1 MELLN
6 TLGINWQ
13 FILISIVGFAL
24 LLWVLMKFAFGPLV
38 ATLQARQD
46 KIVADLDD
54 AQAKRDEMIA
64 LQRDYETRLAAIE
77 DEARDKIQAAV
88 KEAQAARDEIITRA
102 QTDAQAIV
110 ARGQAEIDAERA
122 KSLTEARNQ
131 IVDLATLM
139 ARRSAG
145 EGLSAAGQSNLID
158 DAIGRIGNAG
168 SANGNGNGAATSS
181 ATTQVSTQKQSSDA
195 SNLPGIDIVPS
206 NN

>member
-1 MELLN
+1 MAQILEN
-6 TLGINWQ
+6 LGIEPR

-24 LLWVLMKFAFGPLV
+24 LLYILMKFAFGPLA
-38 ATLQARQD
+38 ATLQARRD
-46 KIVADLDD
+46 KIIGDLDD

-102 QTDAQAIV
+102 QADAQAIV
-110 ARGQAEIDAERA
+110 VRGQAEIDAERA

-139 ARRSAG
+139 ARRSAQ
-145 EGLSAAGQSNLID
+145 ENLSAAGQSNLID
-158 DAIGRIGNAG
+158 DAIARFGSVTSTAQMSPQAG
-168 SANGNGNGAATSS
+168 TAQAATASGSQLQNGA
-181 ATTQVSTQKQSSDA
+181 
-195 SNLPGIDIVPS
+195 PGIHIVPS

>member
-1 MELLN
+1 MGSILQ
-6 TLGINWQ
+6 TLGIEPR
-13 FILISIVGFAL
+13 FILVSLVGFAL

-46 KIVADLDD
+46 KIVSDLDD
-54 AQAKRDEMIA
+54 AQAKRDEMVA

-102 QTDAQAIV
+102 QADAQAIV
-110 ARGQAEIDAERA
+110 VRGQAEIDAERA

-139 ARRSAG
+139 ARRSAQ
-145 EGLSAAGQSNLID
+145 ENLSAAGQSNLID
-158 DAIGRIGNAG
+158 DAIAKFG
-168 SANGNGNGAATSS
+168 SVTSTS
-181 ATTQVSTQKQSSDA
+181 QVNVQKQSQNGA
-195 SNLPGIDIVPS
+195 PGIDIVP
-206 NN
+206 NNN

>member
-1 MELLN
+1 MGSILQ
-6 TLGINWQ
+6 TLGIEPR
-13 FILISIVGFAL
+13 FILVSLVGFAL

-46 KIVADLDD
+46 KIVSDLDD

-102 QTDAQAIV
+102 QSDAQAILQ
-110 ARGQAEIDAERA
+110 RGQAEIDAERA
-122 KSLTEARNQ
+122 KSLIEARNQ

-139 ARRSAG
+139 ARRSAQ
-145 EGLSAAGQSNLID
+145 ENLSAAGQSNLID
-158 DAIGRIGNAG
+158 DAIGRIGNVA
-168 SANGNGNGAATSS
+168 STAQTQSQNGAL
-181 ATTQVSTQKQSSDA
+181 
-195 SNLPGIDIVPS
+195 N
-206 NN
+206 

>member
-1 MELLN
+1 MAQILEN
-6 TLGINWQ
+6 LGIEPR

-24 LLWVLMKFAFGPLV
+24 LLWILMKFAFGPLV

-46 KIVADLDD
+46 KIISDLDD

-102 QTDAQAIV
+102 QTDAQAIM

-139 ARRSAG
+139 ARRSAQ
-145 EGLSAAGQSNLID
+145 ENLSAAGQSNLID
-158 DAIGRIGNAG
+158 DAIARFG
-168 SANGNGNGAATSS
+168 SVTSASQTATSQTQSQNGAL
-181 ATTQVSTQKQSSDA
+181 
-195 SNLPGIDIVPS
+195 N
-206 NN
+206 

>member
-6 TLGINWQ
+6 TLGIDWQ
-13 FILISIVGFAL
+13 FILISIVGFVL

-102 QTDAQAIV
+102 QNDAQAIV
-110 ARGQAEIDAERA
+110 ARGHAEIDAERA

-139 ARRSAG
+139 ARRSAM
-145 EGLSAAGQSNLID
+145 ENLSAAGQSNLID
-158 DAIGRIGNAG
+158 DAISRIGGAN
-168 SANGNGNGAATSS
+168 SANGGANSG
-181 ATTQVSTQKQSSDA
+181 ATTVSTQKQGSAQFDA
-195 SNLPGIDIVPS
+195 PGIDIVPT

>member
-1 MELLN
+1 MGSILE
-6 TLGINWQ
+6 TLGIEPH
-13 FILISIVGFAL
+13 FILVSLVGFAL

-88 KEAQAARDEIITRA
+88 KDAQAARDEIITRA
-102 QTDAQAIV
+102 QADAQAIV
-110 ARGQAEIDAERA
+110 QRGQAEIDAERA

-158 DAIGRIGNAG
+158 DAIGRIGNVGTA
-168 SANGNGNGAATSS
+168 NGNGAATTAN
-181 ATTQVSTQKQSSDA
+181 ATTVSTQKQSSG
-195 SNLPGIDIVPS
+195 PGIDIVPS

>member
-1 MELLN
+1 MAQILEN
-6 TLGINWQ
+6 LGIEPR
-13 FILISIVGFAL
+13 FILIAIVGFAL
-24 LLWVLMKFAFGPLV
+24 LLWILMKFAFGPLV

-46 KIVADLDD
+46 KIIGDLDD

-102 QTDAQAIV
+102 QSDAQAIIV
-110 ARGQAEIDAERA
+110 RGQAEVDAERA

-139 ARRSAG
+139 ARRSAQ
-145 EGLSAAGQSNLID
+145 ENLSAAGQSNLID
-158 DAIGRIGNAG
+158 DAIAKFG
-168 SANGNGNGAATSS
+168 SVTSTSQTGAL
-181 ATTQVSTQKQSSDA
+181 
-195 SNLPGIDIVPS
+195 N
-206 NN
+206 

>member
-1 MELLN
+1 MGSLLE
-6 TLGINWQ
+6 TLGIDPR
-13 FILISIVGFAL
+13 FILVAIVGFIL
-24 LLWVLMKFAFGPLV
+24 LMWVLMKFAFGPLV
-38 ATLQARQD
+38 NTLQARQD
-46 KIVADLDD
+46 KIVSDLDD

-102 QTDAQAIV
+102 QSDAQAILV
-110 ARGQAEIDAERA
+110 RGQAEIDAERA

-139 ARRSAG
+139 ARRSAQ
-145 EGLSAAGQSNLID
+145 ENLSAAGQSNLID
-158 DAIGRIGNAG
+158 DAIARFG
-168 SANGNGNGAATSS
+168 SVTSTVQMASQTGATQAATSQGQNG
-181 ATTQVSTQKQSSDA
+181 A
-195 SNLPGIDIVPS
+195 PGINIVPS